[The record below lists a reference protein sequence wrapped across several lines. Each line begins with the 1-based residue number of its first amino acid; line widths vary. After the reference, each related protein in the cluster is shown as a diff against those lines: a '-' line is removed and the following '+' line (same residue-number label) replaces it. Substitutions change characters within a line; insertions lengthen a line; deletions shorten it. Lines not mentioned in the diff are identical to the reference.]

1 MRRQPNALFHYGAV
15 PVVTQDPPCY
25 LPHACVGWQQVL
37 TIDFASIHIIITP
50 ANLQTCKLAAYVHQS
65 NSFIVNQQINQT
77 IHRFAFIRAL

>member
-1 MRRQPNALFHYGAV
+1 MVLFQLLPKILLAIF
-15 PVVTQDPPCY
+15 PCVRW
-25 LPHACVGWQQVL
+25 LATGPQQVL